1 MSSAHRQ
8 KSVEGNH
15 GAQGPIVTLDGP
27 AGSGKSTTARE
38 VARRLGFRHLDSG
51 ALYRALTLALLEG
64 GIPVG
69 QWEEL
74 DEHAMRA
81 LDVSVAPRGTR
92 LEVSVGGRV
101 VSEELRSEAVTS
113 RVAYLASLPAARACL
128 LNLQRAAGAQGRLV
142 ADGRDMGSVVFPHA
156 DVKVYLVAD
165 LGERAR
171 RRLKEGGLE
180 EPTDDDVAE
189 QSGVIAERDR
199 HDSEREHSPLRK
211 PEDAELLDT
220 TRLSFEAQVEAIIA
234 LVQDAER
241 AD

>member
-1 MSSAHRQ
+1 MIDAHEDR
-8 KSVEGNH
+8 V
-15 GAQGPIVTLDGP
+15 GPIVTLDGP

-51 ALYRALTLALLEG
+51 ALYRALTLALLES
-64 GIPVG
+64 GIA
-69 QWEEL
+69 QEEWAEM

-81 LDVSVAPRGTR
+81 LDVTVTPRGTE
-92 LEVSVGGRV
+92 LEVTVGGRRV
-101 VSEELRSEAVTS
+101 GRELRSEEVTS

-171 RRLKEGGLE
+171 RRLKDGGVE
-180 EPTDDDVAE
+180 EPSGDDVE
-189 QSGVIAERDR
+189 SQSAVIARRDR

-211 PEDAELLDT
+211 PEDAHLLDT
-220 TRLSFEAQVEAIIA
+220 TRLTFEDQVTAVIE
-234 LVQDAER
+234 LVEGV
-241 AD
+241 